1 MLDFTKLELNTSE
14 PVYIQIVSF
23 VKRQIFIGTAEK
35 EESLPSRRELAA
47 ILKINPNTVQKAF
60 RLMEEEGIV
69 VTPPNAVSMIHWD
82 EKIYLK
88 LQKELTAG
96 LVADFV
102 AHAKENGLSLETV
115 TELLKEE
122 WTRGDK

>member
-1 MLDFTKLELNTSE
+1 
-14 PVYIQIVSF
+14 
-23 VKRQIFIGTAEK
+23 
-35 EESLPSRRELAA
+35 
-47 ILKINPNTVQKAF
+47 KAF

-82 EKIYLK
+82 EEIYLK

-102 AHAKENGLSLETV
+102 AHAKENGLTLETV